1 MRRSRNIV
9 ATLLLATSALAC
21 GGGGE
26 LSGTFVNEYRLSYD
40 RIVIQ
45 RQENGGQPT
54 AMVVEYLR
62 TIPRSTPA
70 QFEKPIKV
78 VVPFPL
84 EAGVS
89 VDLVAQAGT
98 VEHIVVSGAA
108 FPQVERG
115 SIVFDTLGDAGQQ
128 AAGEFFAIFAGG
140 GTLNGKFS
148 GTVELAAF

>member
-1 MRRSRNIV
+1 MKRSWNIV
-9 ATLLLATSALAC
+9 ATLLLAAGALAC
-21 GGGGE
+21 GSEGE
-26 LSGTFVNEYRLSYD
+26 LSGTFVNEYQLSYD
-40 RIVIQ
+40 RVVIQ
-45 RQENGGQPT
+45 RQESGGQPT

-62 TIPRSTPA
+62 TIPRSDPA

-89 VDLVAQAGT
+89 VDLVAQEGT
-98 VEHIVVSGAA
+98 VEHIVISGAA

-115 SIVFDTLGDAGQQ
+115 SIVFDTLGNPGQH

-140 GTLNGKFS
+140 GTLNGTFS
-148 GTVELAAF
+148 GTVERAAF